1 MIETRLLNYFLAVA
15 REENI
20 TRAAQSLF
28 LTQSTLSKQ
37 MMELENQLGRQLFI
51 RGKRRTTLTEEG
63 IYLKQ
68 RAQEILELIDATESA
83 FHSDGRALSGDITIG
98 CAETAAMD
106 TLTERFAEFHRL
118 HPDVKLHIQSGDAD
132 MVLERLD
139 RGLADLGLL
148 LGPVQQEKYDYR
160 KLPQKETFGLLMP
173 KDCELAKQRT
183 VHLNQ
188 LKTLPLILAEQT
200 FLGHRELEW
209 FGSDYSSMNIV
220 ATYTLIYNATFLAER
235 GVGYVLCLD
244 RLVNTKGRNL
254 TFRPI
259 VPRLSAELFLV
270 TKKYQ
275 VFSPAVKQF
284 LTLFGQ

>member
-20 TRAAQSLF
+20 TKAAQSLF

-51 RGKRRTTLTEEG
+51 RGKRRITLTEEG

-68 RAQEILELIDATESA
+68 RAQEILELIDAT

-106 TLTERFAEFHRL
+106 TLAERFAEFHRL

-200 FLGHRELEW
+200 FLGHRELER

-244 RLVNTKGRNL
+244 RLVNTKGRTL

-284 LTLFGQ
+284 LALF

>member
-1 MIETRLLNYFLAVA
+1 
-15 REENI
+15 
-20 TRAAQSLF
+20 
-28 LTQSTLSKQ
+28 
-37 MMELENQLGRQLFI
+37 
-51 RGKRRTTLTEEG
+51 
-63 IYLKQ
+63 
-68 RAQEILELIDATESA
+68 
-83 FHSDGRALSGDITIG
+83 
-98 CAETAAMD
+98 
-106 TLTERFAEFHRL
+106 
-118 HPDVKLHIQSGDAD
+118 

-148 LGPVQQEKYDYR
+148 PGPVQQEKYDCR

-188 LKTLPLILAEQT
+188 LKTLPLILAE
-200 FLGHRELEW
+200 R
-209 FGSDYSSMNIV
+209 S
-220 ATYTLIYNATFLAER
+220 
-235 GVGYVLCLD
+235 VGYVLCLD

-284 LTLFGQ
+284 LALF

>member
-1 MIETRLLNYFLAVA
+1 
-15 REENI
+15 
-20 TRAAQSLF
+20 
-28 LTQSTLSKQ
+28 
-37 MMELENQLGRQLFI
+37 
-51 RGKRRTTLTEEG
+51 
-63 IYLKQ
+63 
-68 RAQEILELIDATESA
+68 
-83 FHSDGRALSGDITIG
+83 
-98 CAETAAMD
+98 MD

-254 TFRPI
+254 TFR
-259 VPRLSAELFLV
+259 RKSTRYFRRR
-270 TKKYQ
+270 
-275 VFSPAVKQF
+275 
-284 LTLFGQ
+284 

>member
-1 MIETRLLNYFLAVA
+1 
-15 REENI
+15 
-20 TRAAQSLF
+20 
-28 LTQSTLSKQ
+28 
-37 MMELENQLGRQLFI
+37 
-51 RGKRRTTLTEEG
+51 
-63 IYLKQ
+63 
-68 RAQEILELIDATESA
+68 
-83 FHSDGRALSGDITIG
+83 
-98 CAETAAMD
+98 
-106 TLTERFAEFHRL
+106 
-118 HPDVKLHIQSGDAD
+118 

-220 ATYTLIYNATFLAER
+220 ATYNLLTNATFLVER
-235 GVGYVLCLD
+235 GLGYAFCID
-244 RLVNTKGRNL
+244 GLVDAQNARGL
-254 TFRPI
+254 AFRPVEPALTLDACI
-259 VPRLSAELFLV
+259 AAKRHRTLSPAAKLFLERLRKEV
-270 TKKYQ
+270 
-275 VFSPAVKQF
+275 
-284 LTLFGQ
+284 GR